1 MDSAQRLKASK
12 CIHDHCYRCFP
23 FSCIILCNFF
33 LPTMH
38 FYSATSAL
46 KMPVKFLT
54 KGALYVFYLLC
65 YDCWIWRNWMCDQ
78 SDLWPVMPDY
88 QTLLLYDLQSSDEWQ
103 YDEQTMFLNWWRCID
118 FLAQVVYTDSDIPLS
133 PALVCSLSKS
143 VSRGQSYLSIPH
155 HKKHPLKSSNS

>member
-12 CIHDHCYRCFP
+12 CIHDHCRRRFP
-23 FSCIILCNFF
+23 FSSIILCRFF

-65 YDCWIWRNWMCDQ
+65 CYDCWIWRKWVCDQ
-78 SDLWPVMPDY
+78 SDLWPVIPDY
-88 QTLLLYDLQSSDEWQ
+88 HRHYILYDLQSSDEWQ
-103 YDEQTMFLNWWRCID
+103 YEEQTMFLNWWRCID
-118 FLAQVVYTDSDIPLS
+118 FLAQVVYTDSVIPLG
-133 PALVCSLSKS
+133 PARV
-143 VSRGQSYLSIPH
+143 R
-155 HKKHPLKSSNS
+155 